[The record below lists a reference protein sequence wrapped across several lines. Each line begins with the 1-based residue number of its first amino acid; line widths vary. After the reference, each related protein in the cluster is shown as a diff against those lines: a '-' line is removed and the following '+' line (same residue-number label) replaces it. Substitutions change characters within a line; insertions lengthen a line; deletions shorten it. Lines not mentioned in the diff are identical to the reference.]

1 MGQQTKL
8 GCPMIQ
14 TVALWCTLP
23 IRREALLV
31 DLGHGIGTP
40 RWWLGSLGLSC
51 AISALLSFGSL
62 TPTTNPAL
70 PLGALKPLPFS
81 TAAAVGPLMT
91 GAQTGWQMPMTHLA
105 QPLKEF
111 PEKPRIELSFK
122 SQAESQVALLLKR
135 ASASKSDLKLAEIA
149 IRKSAAPLSVY
160 QETDAYIVMGQRDT
174 KRVPRPLETL
184 VYRADFDTRVELTR
198 TGDGFAAQIFKI
210 PVVDSPKVQS
220 VRVGASIYASAK
232 RAGVPQRVVASLVSA
247 LRYSVDFER
256 DVSARDMMTVVFDRQ
271 ITEDGLVRTGE
282 LQHVSLDLSERD
294 KPVELLRFAPT
305 GERTE
310 FFYPDGM
317 SVRALLMKTPVD
329 GARQTSGFG
338 FRLHPILGYSR
349 LHQGADFAAPSG
361 TPIQAAGVGTVVHAG
376 WHGGHGKTVIVQHQ
390 NGLRT
395 LYAHMS
401 AIGVSVGQRVA
412 QGQSIGGV
420 GSTGL
425 STGPHLHYEIH
436 VGGRAVNPND
446 AKLPTGRKL
455 QGRDLESFRS
465 LLAKVRSIQPDMA
478 ARTDAAAVKALKS

>member
-1 MGQQTKL
+1 MVRS
-8 GCPMIQ
+8 
-14 TVALWCTLP
+14 VAQLRALP
-23 IRREALLV
+23 IHRESLIV
-31 DLGHGIGTP
+31 DLGHGIGSL
-40 RWWLGSLGLSC
+40 RWWAGCLGLSA
-51 AISALLSFGSL
+51 AITAMLSFGSL
-62 TPTTNPAL
+62 TPSPATPTML
-70 PLGALKPLPFS
+70 LVALKPAPF
-81 TAAAVGPLMT
+81 TMAAAIGPLMD
-91 GAQTGWQMPMTHLA
+91 GAQTGWHMPMTHLA
-105 QPLKEF
+105 KPLKEF

-122 SQAESQVALLLKR
+122 KSDETNVTSLLKR
-135 ASASKSDLKLAEIA
+135 ASASKEDLKKAEAA
-149 IRKSAAPLSVY
+149 IRKVGAPLTVY
-160 QETDAYIVMGQRDT
+160 QGTESRIVMGRRET

-184 VYRADFDTRVELTR
+184 AYRADFDTRVELAR
-198 TGDGFAAQIFKI
+198 TNSGLVATAIDI
-210 PVVDSPKVQS
+210 PVIDSPKVQS
-220 VRVGASIYASAK
+220 TRVGSSLYASAK

-256 DVSARDMMTVVFDRQ
+256 DVNANDTMTVVFDRQ
-271 ITEDGLVRTGE
+271 ITQDGLVRTGE
-282 LQHVSLDLSERD
+282 MQHVSLDLNERN
-294 KPVELLRFAPT
+294 KPVELLRFTPT

-310 FFYPDGM
+310 FFYADGM

-361 TPIQAAGVGTVVHAG
+361 TPIQAAGVGTVIHAG

-401 AIGVSVGQRVA
+401 SIAVSVGQRVA
-412 QGQSIGGV
+412 QGQSVGAV

-436 VGGRAVNPND
+436 LNGRAVNPND

-455 QGRDLESFRS
+455 QGRDLETFRA
-465 LLAKVRSIQPDMA
+465 LLAKVRAIQPDFA
-478 ARTDAAAVKALKS
+478 ARVEKAAMKKG